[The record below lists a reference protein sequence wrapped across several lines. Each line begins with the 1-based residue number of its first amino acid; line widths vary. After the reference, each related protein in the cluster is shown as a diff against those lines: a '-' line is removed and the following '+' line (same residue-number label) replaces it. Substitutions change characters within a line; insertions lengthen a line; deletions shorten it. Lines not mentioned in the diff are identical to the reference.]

1 MPLGAP
7 LLLAVPVLATEAA
20 PAAARASLGAP
31 TLEHTRIAVLQNRGA
46 LEVFG
51 DPLLAAEAAEKW
63 RRATLM
69 KVQLMR
75 E

>member
-1 MPLGAP
+1 MPFLAP

-20 PAAARASLGAP
+20 PAAARASLGTP